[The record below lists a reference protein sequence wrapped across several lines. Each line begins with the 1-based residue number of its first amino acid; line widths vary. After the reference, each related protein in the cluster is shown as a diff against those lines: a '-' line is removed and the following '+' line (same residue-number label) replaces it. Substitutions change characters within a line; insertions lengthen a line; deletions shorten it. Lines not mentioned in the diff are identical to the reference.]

1 MAGIGELFVELGV
14 FGNTDELKKF
24 QKELDA
30 AAKKAD
36 NLVKTMQEEIA
47 YNDKLAEVTDRVTEA
62 TKQLNNALSEEEK
75 QAAQAA
81 ITAAKAQ
88 KERLVKLR
96 QQKILAKNA
105 KEAADRNKE
114 QIALQHEQEN
124 QIKGVVRG
132 LIGFIGAVT
141 AAAIAVNKLTND
153 LVKNNQTMLN
163 LTRTT
168 DIAQSTFQKWGGI
181 GKILGIENAD
191 QQLAGLNDRLF
202 DLMLTGQ
209 GARGFQL
216 AGVNPIGQDAE
227 GVLEQLRARISG
239 MSDTAASYL
248 LQQMGLDPQM
258 LHLLRMGKEDFEA
271 LGQTIKKY
279 QLIPKQSKS
288 IQQMNMQLQIA
299 GIRLKYLKDKAILA
313 IMPYWVRLVES
324 FANVT
329 EILIKVASWVNK
341 NAKAWLVLGGIIGA
355 NNIKWKELALLFKN
369 INRTFAKLI
378 LAVPKFGRAI
388 MNLGAKFTRAFLPL
402 TAAYLIL
409 DDLATYFEGGDSLT
423 GRVIDWINET
433 GSDFSQI
440 FGQIMGGDIT
450 GGLSAL
456 FEKLLDVLTD
466 IQNTTS
472 RILEILLNILTFG
485 GWDKF
490 QNSKWRRFLLP
501 TVDEAIED
509 VAGQPTGYA
518 GALPHLSSEAVRNVT
533 NNTTADNSNTKNMT
547 VNQNIKIS
555 TNQPAQD
562 IQQELNYV
570 NYAFA

>member
-153 LVKNNQTMLN
+153 LVKSNQTMLN

-181 GKILGIENAD
+181 GKLLGVEDAD
-191 QQLAGLNDRLF
+191 RQLAGLNDRLF
-202 DLMLTGQ
+202 DLMLTGE

-248 LQQMGLDPQM
+248 LRQMGLDPQM
-258 LHLLRMGKEDFEA
+258 LHLLRMGRDEFEE
-271 LGQTIKKY
+271 LGQTIRKY
-279 QLIPKQSKS
+279 QLTEEQSRQ

-299 GIRLKYLKDKAILA
+299 GIKLQYLKDKAILA

-324 FANVT
+324 FANIAEGLANVVNWISKSSNGWAAT
-329 EILIKVASWVNK
+329 IRIILKVIAG
-341 NAKAWLVLGGIIGA
+341 AAALVLTL
-355 NNIKWKELALLFKN
+355 K
-369 INRTFAKLI
+369 
-378 LAVPKFGRAI
+378 AVPTVIKAITTTITALRMAITLLTAHPIIAGLTALIAAI
-388 MNLGAKFTRAFLPL
+388 MVIADDVNHYMNGGGSVIGVIAKGLEDLDLKGFIDFPVPKWLE
-402 TAAYLIL
+402 YLIEVINFL
-409 DDLATYFEGGDSLT
+409 RGGGNL
-423 GRVIDWINET
+423 I
-433 GSDFSQI
+433 
-440 FGQIMGGDIT
+440 
-450 GGLSAL
+450 
-456 FEKLLDVLTD
+456 
-466 IQNTTS
+466 
-472 RILEILLNILTFG
+472 FG

-490 QNSKWRRFLLP
+490 QNSKWRRFLFP

-518 GALPHLSSEAVRNVT
+518 GALPHLSSEAVRSVT
-533 NNTTADNSNTKNMT
+533 NNTTANNSNTKNMT